1 MILICSIT
9 REEAQARW
17 EKCPELFSVW
27 SLKALIPKLIWSNSK
42 HLPIQRLQDE
52 LSLLCNEA
60 LKAEWTMESQ
70 QNILNHNKK
79 QKQVVILE
87 QIRLDQ

>member
-1 MILICSIT
+1 MTPICSIT
-9 REEAQARW
+9 RDGAQVRW

-42 HLPIQRLQDE
+42 HLPIQKMQDK

-60 LKAEWTMESQ
+60 LKAED
-70 QNILNHNKK
+70 ILNHYKK